1 MVSRIIILSAAVFLV
16 AQAFS
21 IDPFKIDKRW
31 ERYKKA
37 YNKTYPSDSE
47 EARRHAIWRN
57 NTMLIMEHN
66 KLFHANKT
74 TFRLGMNSHAD
85 MTAKEFAA
93 RYNGFHKKHPNS
105 HGPWNPSTQV
115 DVSDLP
121 AHVDW
126 VNKGYV
132 TPIKNQQQC
141 GSCWAFSATGSMEGA
156 HFKATGKLVSLSEQN
171 LVDCSQPEGNMG
183 CEGGLM
189 DQAFQYVKDN
199 GGIDTEA
206 SYPYE
211 GEDDKC
217 RFSKKNVG
225 ATDTGF
231 VDVTPHENEHAL
243 KKAVATVGP
252 VSVAIDASSRSFQFY
267 KHGVYNDHQ
276 CDEENLDHGVLA
288 VGYGTDE
295 DTGEDYW
302 IVKNSWGTTWG
313 KQGFILMARNH
324 NNQCGIATQASY
336 PLV

>member
-1 MVSRIIILSAAVFLV
+1 MGVQTKPLEPSPSSIMVSRIIVLSAAVFLV
-16 AQAFS
+16 AHAFT

-47 EARRHAIWRN
+47 ESKRHAIWKN

-85 MTAKEFAA
+85 MTATEFAA

-105 HGPWNPSTQV
+105 HGPWNPSSQV

-121 AHVDW
+121 TSVDW

-171 LVDCSQPEGNMG
+171 LVDCSDPEGNMG
-183 CEGGLM
+183 CDGGLM
-189 DQAFQYVKDN
+189 DQAFNYTVSTR
-199 GGIDTEA
+199 GSTRRL
-206 SYPYE
+206 PTLT
-211 GEDDKC
+211 
-217 RFSKKNVG
+217 RRW
-225 ATDTGF
+225 TG
-231 VDVTPHENEHAL
+231 P
-243 KKAVATVGP
+243 
-252 VSVAIDASSRSFQFY
+252 ASSTPPTWAPQSSLGPMLLQ
-267 KHGVYNDHQ
+267 
-276 CDEENLDHGVLA
+276 A
-288 VGYGTDE
+288 V
-295 DTGEDYW
+295 
-302 IVKNSWGTTWG
+302 
-313 KQGFILMARNH
+313 
-324 NNQCGIATQASY
+324 NQICRRQWQQWD
-336 PLV
+336 L